1 MSLESNKAL
10 VRRFLEEVPGKG
22 NMAAVDEL
30 ALPGLMLHVPLP
42 EQTPGAEGMKDIA
55 FVCRNAFPDLKITIE
70 DMIAEG
76 DRVVCRFTTRGTNSG
91 QFMGMPPTGRKIA
104 LSGIEIFRIEN
115 EKIAEI
121 WGQADLLG
129 LMQQLGVAPQL

>member
-22 NMAAVDEL
+22 NLSVVDDL
-30 ALPGLMLHVPLP
+30 ALPSLVLHVPLP

-55 FVCRNAFPDLKITIE
+55 FVCRNAFPDMKITLE

-76 DRVVCRFTTRGTNSG
+76 DRVACRFTTTGTNSG
-91 QFMGMPPTGRKIA
+91 QFMGLPPTGRKIS
-104 LSGIEIFRIEN
+104 LSGIEIFRIEDG
-115 EKIAEI
+115 KIAEI

-129 LMQQLGVAPQL
+129 LMQQLGVTPQL